1 MGLEEGTKVQEE
13 RQWTYHEIC
22 KWCPYK
28 PETVADIAKDMAENG
43 YRHDRPIVVY
53 EGQILDGR
61 HRYEAALKTGA
72 EFSVVEFEGSW
83 TDAVKYVASENI
95 NRRHMSS
102 AEKEFFY
109 VKMANAAGVQ
119 SRGGNG
125 SNRYKSRNPTN
136 VGFAPS
142 VKEHADSLGVTSRT
156 VERWESDRKVI
167 FSDPEQAAKVTDAQ
181 SYKEVKRELRKA
193 TKEEAEKI
201 AKLKNLGDS
210 SGSEAA
216 NVDRQLEKFR
226 SQGIDVD
233 AVPSQKD
240 FDRVAAEK
248 DKAREEY
255 FAKVNPR
262 RELAEKFA
270 KILVDNKDYGMVAAN
285 AIAAYPRDGELEKA
299 YEIILQHY
307 TKKSQTAA

>member
-1 MGLEEGTKVQEE
+1 MQEE

-28 PETVADIAKDMAENG
+28 PDTVVDIAKDMAENG

-61 HRYEAALKTGA
+61 HRYEAALKTGT

-83 TDAVKYVASENI
+83 MDAVKYVASENV

-102 AEKEFFY
+102 AEKEYFY
-109 VKMANAAGVQ
+109 AMRVNATGVRKREDSLKQ
-119 SRGGNG
+119 FSSDVEN
-125 SNRYKSRNPTN
+125 STT
-136 VGFAPS
+136 VPS
-142 VKEHADSLGVTSRT
+142 QHEHAASLGVHRDT
-156 VERWESDRKVI
+156 VAKWEKDRKVI
-167 FSDPEQAAKVTDAQ
+167 FSDPEQAAKVTDAET
-181 SYKEVKRELRKA
+181 YREVKRELRKA

-201 AKLKNLGDS
+201 TKLKNLGDS
-210 SGSEAA
+210 SDTEAA
-216 NVDRQLEKFR
+216 NVDRVLEKYR
-226 SQGIDVD
+226 EQGIDVD

-255 FAKVNPR
+255 FELVRPR
-262 RELAEKFA
+262 RELTLAIA
-270 KILVDNKDYGMVAAN
+270 QLLIDNKDYKMVAAM
-285 AIAAYPRDGELEKA
+285 ASAAYPRPGELEKA
-299 YEIILQHY
+299 HEII
-307 TKKSQTAA
+307 SQEYSK

>member
-1 MGLEEGTKVQEE
+1 MQEE

-28 PETVADIAKDMAENG
+28 PDTVVDIAKDMAENG

-61 HRYEAALKTGA
+61 HRYEAALKTGT

-83 TDAVKYVASENI
+83 RDAVKYVASENI
-95 NRRHMSS
+95 NRRHMSV
-102 AEKEFFY
+102 AEKDYFY
-109 VKMANAAGVQ
+109 VSMANAVGVRKREDSLKQ
-119 SRGGNG
+119 FSSDPQNCG
-125 SNRYKSRNPTN
+125 T
-136 VGFAPS
+136 VPS
-142 VKEHADSLGVTSRT
+142 AKEHADSLGVHVNTIT
-156 VERWESDRKVI
+156 NWEKDRKAI
-167 FSDPEQAAKVTDAQ
+167 FSDPELVAKVTDAET
-181 SYKEVKRELRKA
+181 YREVKRELRKA

-201 AKLKNLGDS
+201 TKLKNLGDS
-210 SGSEAA
+210 SGSEAS
-216 NVDRQLEKFR
+216 NVDRVLEKYR
-226 SQGIDVD
+226 EQGIDVD

-262 RELAEKFA
+262 RELAAKFA

-307 TKKSQTAA
+307 IKKTETAA

>member
-1 MGLEEGTKVQEE
+1 VQEE

-28 PETVADIAKDMAENG
+28 PDTVADIAKDMAENG

-61 HRYEAALKTGA
+61 HRYEAALKTGT

-83 TDAVKYVASENI
+83 MDAVKYVASENI

-102 AEKEFFY
+102 AEKDYFY
-109 VKMANAAGVQ
+109 VSMANAIGVQ
-119 SRGGNG
+119 SRGGDRKSEYAKING
-125 SNRYKSRNPTN
+125 QDYPLI
-136 VGFAPS
+136 PS
-142 VKEHADSLGVTSRT
+142 QQEHAANLGVSHKT
-156 VERWESDRKVI
+156 VKNWEADRKVI
-167 FSDPEQAAKVTDAQ
+167 FSNPEMAAKVTDAET
-181 SYKEVKRELRKA
+181 YREVKRELRKA

-210 SGSEAA
+210 SESEAA

-233 AVPSQKD
+233 AVASQKD
-240 FDRVAAEK
+240 FDKVAAEK

-262 RELAEKFA
+262 RELAAKFA

-307 TKKSQTAA
+307 IKKTETAA

>member
-1 MGLEEGTKVQEE
+1 MQEE

-28 PETVADIAKDMAENG
+28 PDTVADIAKDMAENG

-61 HRYEAALKTGA
+61 HRYEAALKTGT

-83 TDAVKYVASENI
+83 MDAVKYVASENI

-102 AEKEFFY
+102 AEKDYFY
-109 VKMANAAGVQ
+109 AMRVNATGV
-119 SRGGNG
+119 RPEGGTGN
-125 SNRYKSRNPTN
+125 NQYKSGTPKNF
-136 VGFAPS
+136 GAAPS
-142 VKEHADSLGVTSRT
+142 AKEHADSLGVTRRT
-156 VERWESDRKVI
+156 VENWEAERKVI
-167 FSDPEQAAKVTDAQ
+167 FSDPELAAKVTDAQ

-201 AKLKNLGDS
+201 TKLKNLGDS
-210 SGSEAA
+210 SDTEAA
-216 NVDRQLEKFR
+216 NVDRVLEKYR
-226 SQGIDVD
+226 EQGIDVD

-262 RELAEKFA
+262 RELAAKFA

-307 TKKSQTAA
+307 IKKTETAA

>member
-1 MGLEEGTKVQEE
+1 MNNQLQK
-13 RQWTYHEIC
+13 WTYHEIC

-61 HRYEAALKTGA
+61 HRYEAALKTGT

-83 TDAVKYVASENI
+83 MDAVKYVASENV

-109 VKMANAAGVQ
+109 VSMANAVGVRK
-119 SRGGNG
+119 RGAPEGNQ
-125 SNRYKSRNPTN
+125 NRLGGTLNPTN
-136 VGFAPS
+136 VGIEPS
-142 VKEHADSLGVTSRT
+142 AKEHADRLGVARFT
-156 VERWESDRKVI
+156 VERWESDRKAV
-167 FSDPEQAAKVTDAQ
+167 FSNPELVAKVTDAET
-181 SYKEVKRELRKA
+181 YREVKREFRKA

-248 DKAREEY
+248 DKLREEY

-262 RELAEKFA
+262 RELAAKFA

-307 TKKSQTAA
+307 IKKTETAA

>member
-1 MGLEEGTKVQEE
+1 MQEE

-28 PETVADIAKDMAENG
+28 PDTVADIAKDMAENG

-61 HRYEAALKTGA
+61 HRYEAALKTGT

-83 TDAVKYVASENI
+83 MDAVKYVASENV
-95 NRRHMSS
+95 NRRHMSV
-102 AEKEFFY
+102 AEKEYFY
-109 VKMANAAGVQ
+109 VGMANAVGVQ
-119 SRGGNG
+119 SRGGDRGNQYQSG
-125 SNRYKSRNPTN
+125 NPQSC
-136 VGFAPS
+136 GMAPTA
-142 VKEHADSLGVTSRT
+142 KEHADSLGVHVNTIT
-156 VERWESDRKVI
+156 NWEADRKVI

-201 AKLKNLGDS
+201 TKLKNLGDS
-210 SGSEAA
+210 SDTEAA
-216 NVDRQLEKFR
+216 NVDRVLEKYR
-226 SQGIDVD
+226 EQGIDVD

-255 FAKVNPR
+255 FELVRPR
-262 RELAEKFA
+262 RELTLAIA
-270 KILVDNKDYGMVAAN
+270 QLLIDNKDYKMVAAM
-285 AIAAYPRDGELEKA
+285 ASAAYPRPGELEKA
-299 YEIILQHY
+299 HEII
-307 TKKSQTAA
+307 SQEYSK

>member
-1 MGLEEGTKVQEE
+1 MQEE

-28 PETVADIAKDMAENG
+28 PDTVVDIAKDMAENG

-61 HRYEAALKTGA
+61 HRYEAALKTGT

-83 TDAVKYVASENI
+83 MDAVKYVASENI

-109 VKMANAAGVQ
+109 VSMANSTGVQ

-125 SNRYKSRNPTN
+125 NNQYKSGNTQN
-136 VGFAPS
+136 CVIAPS
-142 VKEHADSLGVTSRT
+142 QEDHAKSLGVGHRT
-156 VERWESDRKVI
+156 INGWEANRKAI
-167 FSDPEQAAKVTDAQ
+167 FSNPELVAKVTDAET
-181 SYKEVKRELRKA
+181 YREVKRELRKA

-201 AKLKNLGDS
+201 TKLKNLGDS
-210 SGSEAA
+210 SGSEAS

-262 RELAEKFA
+262 RELAAKFA

-307 TKKSQTAA
+307 IKKTETAA

>member
-1 MGLEEGTKVQEE
+1 MQEE

-28 PETVADIAKDMAENG
+28 PDTVIDIAKDMAENG

-61 HRYEAALKTGA
+61 HRYEAALKTGT

-83 TDAVKYVASENI
+83 MDAVKYVASENI
-95 NRRHMSS
+95 NRRHMSV
-102 AEKEFFY
+102 AEKDYFY
-109 VKMANAAGVQ
+109 VSMANAVGVRKREDSLKQ
-119 SRGGNG
+119 FSSDPQNCG
-125 SNRYKSRNPTN
+125 T
-136 VGFAPS
+136 VPS
-142 VKEHADSLGVTSRT
+142 AKEHADSLGVHVNTIT
-156 VERWESDRKVI
+156 NWEKDRKVI
-167 FSDPEQAAKVTDAQ
+167 FSDPERAAKVTDAQ

-201 AKLKNLGDS
+201 TKLKNLGDS
-210 SGSEAA
+210 SDTEAA
-216 NVDRQLEKFR
+216 NVDRVLEKYR
-226 SQGIDVD
+226 EQGIDVD

-255 FAKVNPR
+255 FELVRPR
-262 RELAEKFA
+262 RELTLAIA
-270 KILVDNKDYGMVAAN
+270 QLLIDNKDYKMVAAM
-285 AIAAYPRDGELEKA
+285 ASAAYPRPGELEKA
-299 YEIILQHY
+299 HEII
-307 TKKSQTAA
+307 SQEYCK

>member
-1 MGLEEGTKVQEE
+1 MQEE

-28 PETVADIAKDMAENG
+28 PDTVVDIAKDMAENG

-61 HRYEAALKTGA
+61 HRYEAALKTGT

-83 TDAVKYVASENI
+83 MDAVKYVASENI

-102 AEKEFFY
+102 AEKDYFY
-109 VKMANAAGVQ
+109 VSMANAVGV
-119 SRGGNG
+119 RK
-125 SNRYKSRNPTN
+125 R
-136 VGFAPS
+136 
-142 VKEHADSLGVTSRT
+142 EDSLKQFSSEPPIGGTVPSAKEQAKALGVGERT
-156 VERWESDRKVI
+156 VERWEADRKVI
-167 FSDPEQAAKVTDAQ
+167 FSDPERAAKVTDAET
-181 SYKEVKRELRKA
+181 YREVKREYRKA

-201 AKLKNLGDS
+201 TKLKNLGDS
-210 SGSEAA
+210 SGSEAS

-226 SQGIDVD
+226 EQGIDVD

-255 FAKVNPR
+255 FELVRPR
-262 RELAEKFA
+262 RELTLAIA
-270 KILVDNKDYGMVAAN
+270 QLLIDNKDYKMVAAM
-285 AIAAYPRDGELEKA
+285 ASAAYPRPGELEKA
-299 YEIILQHY
+299 HEII
-307 TKKSQTAA
+307 SQEYSK

>member
-1 MGLEEGTKVQEE
+1 MQEE

-28 PETVADIAKDMAENG
+28 PDTVVDIAKDMAENG

-61 HRYEAALKTGA
+61 HRYEAALKTGT

-83 TDAVKYVASENI
+83 MDAVKYVASENI
-95 NRRHMSS
+95 NRRHMSV
-102 AEKEFFY
+102 AEKEYFY
-109 VKMANAAGVQ
+109 VEMANAVGVQ

-125 SNRYKSRNPTN
+125 NNQYKSGNPSIE
-136 VGFAPS
+136 GIAPS
-142 VKEHADSLGVTSRT
+142 AKAHADSLGVGRST
-156 VERWESDRKVI
+156 VERWESDRKAI
-167 FSDPEQAAKVTDAQ
+167 FSNPELVAKVTDAET
-181 SYKEVKRELRKA
+181 YREVKRELRKA

-201 AKLKNLGDS
+201 TKLKNLGDS
-210 SGSEAA
+210 SDSEAA
-216 NVDRQLEKFR
+216 NVDRVLEKYR
-226 SQGIDVD
+226 EQGIDVD

-255 FAKVNPR
+255 FELARPR
-262 RELAEKFA
+262 RELTLAIA
-270 KILVDNKDYGMVAAN
+270 QLLIDNKDYKMVAAM
-285 AIAAYPRDGELEKA
+285 ASAAYPRPGELEKA
-299 YEIILQHY
+299 HEII
-307 TKKSQTAA
+307 SQEYSK

>member
-1 MGLEEGTKVQEE
+1 MQEE

-28 PETVADIAKDMAENG
+28 PDTVVDIAKDMAENG

-61 HRYEAALKTGA
+61 HRYEAALKTGT

-83 TDAVKYVASENI
+83 GDAVKYVASENI

-102 AEKEFFY
+102 AEKDYFY
-109 VKMANAAGVQ
+109 AMRVEATGVRPEGGTGNNQYQ
-119 SRGGNG
+119 SGT
-125 SNRYKSRNPTN
+125 PTN
-136 VGFAPS
+136 AGAALS
-142 VKEHADSLGVTSRT
+142 AREHADSLGVNART
-156 VERWESDRKVI
+156 IERWEADRKVI
-167 FSDPEQAAKVTDAQ
+167 FSNPELVAKVTDAET
-181 SYKEVKRELRKA
+181 YREVKRELRKA

-201 AKLKNLGDS
+201 TKLKNLGDS
-210 SGSEAA
+210 SESEAA

-233 AVPSQKD
+233 AVASQKD

-262 RELAEKFA
+262 RELAAKFA

-307 TKKSQTAA
+307 IKKTETAA

>member
-1 MGLEEGTKVQEE
+1 VQEE

-28 PETVADIAKDMAENG
+28 PDTVVDIAKDMAENG

-61 HRYEAALKTGA
+61 HRYEAALKTGT

-83 TDAVKYVASENI
+83 GDAVKYVASENI

-102 AEKEFFY
+102 AEKDYFY
-109 VKMANAAGVQ
+109 VSMANAIGVR
-119 SRGGNG
+119 SKGGQPGNKNQIG
-125 SNRYKSRNPTN
+125 GATNPTN
-136 VGFAPS
+136 VGAVLS
-142 VKEHADSLGVTSRT
+142 AKEHADSLGVARFT
-156 VERWESDRKVI
+156 VERWEKDRKAI
-167 FSDPEQAAKVTDAQ
+167 FSNPELVAKVTDAET
-181 SYKEVKRELRKA
+181 YREVKRELRMA

-201 AKLKNLGDS
+201 TKLKNLGDS
-210 SGSEAA
+210 SDTEAA
-216 NVDRQLEKFR
+216 NVDRVLEKYR
-226 SQGIDVD
+226 EQGIDVD

-262 RELAEKFA
+262 RELAAKFA

-307 TKKSQTAA
+307 IKKTETAA

>member
-1 MGLEEGTKVQEE
+1 MQEE

-28 PETVADIAKDMAENG
+28 PDTVADIAKDMAENG

-61 HRYEAALKTGA
+61 HRYEAALKTGT

-83 TDAVKYVASENI
+83 MDAVKYVASENI
-95 NRRHMSS
+95 NRRHMSV
-102 AEKEFFY
+102 AEKDYFY
-109 VKMANAAGVQ
+109 VSMANAVGVRKREDSLKQ
-119 SRGGNG
+119 FSSDPQNCG
-125 SNRYKSRNPTN
+125 T
-136 VGFAPS
+136 VPS
-142 VKEHADSLGVTSRT
+142 AKEHADSLGVHVNTIT
-156 VERWESDRKVI
+156 NWEKDRKVI
-167 FSDPEQAAKVTDAQ
+167 FSDPERAAKVTDAQ

-201 AKLKNLGDS
+201 TKLKNLGDS
-210 SGSEAA
+210 SDTEAA
-216 NVDRQLEKFR
+216 NVDRVLEKYR
-226 SQGIDVD
+226 EQGIDVD

-255 FAKVNPR
+255 FELVRPR
-262 RELAEKFA
+262 RELTLAIA
-270 KILVDNKDYGMVAAN
+270 QLLIDNKDYKMVAAM
-285 AIAAYPRDGELEKA
+285 ASAAYPRPGELEKA
-299 YEIILQHY
+299 HEII
-307 TKKSQTAA
+307 SQEYSK

>member
-1 MGLEEGTKVQEE
+1 MQEE

-28 PETVADIAKDMAENG
+28 PDTVVDIAKDMAENG

-61 HRYEAALKTGA
+61 HRYEAALKTGT

-83 TDAVKYVASENI
+83 MDAVKYVASENI
-95 NRRHMSS
+95 NRRHMSV
-102 AEKEFFY
+102 AEKEYFY
-109 VKMANAAGVQ
+109 VEMANAVGVQ
-119 SRGGNG
+119 SRGGDRGNQYQSG
-125 SNRYKSRNPTN
+125 NPKSF
-136 VGFAPS
+136 GMAPS
-142 VKEHADSLGVTSRT
+142 AKEHADSLGVTRRT
-156 VERWESDRKVI
+156 VENWEADRKVI

-201 AKLKNLGDS
+201 TKLKNLGDS
-210 SGSEAA
+210 SGSEAS

-226 SQGIDVD
+226 EQGIDVD

-255 FAKVNPR
+255 FELVRPR
-262 RELAEKFA
+262 RELTLAIA
-270 KILVDNKDYGMVAAN
+270 QLLIDNKDYKMVAAM
-285 AIAAYPRDGELEKA
+285 ASAAYPRPGELEKA
-299 YEIILQHY
+299 HEII
-307 TKKSQTAA
+307 SQEYSK

>member
-1 MGLEEGTKVQEE
+1 MQEE

-28 PETVADIAKDMAENG
+28 PDTVVDIAKDMAENG

-61 HRYEAALKTGA
+61 HRYEAALKTGT

-83 TDAVKYVASENI
+83 MDAVKYVASENI

-102 AEKEFFY
+102 AEKDYFY
-109 VKMANAAGVQ
+109 AMRVEATGV
-119 SRGGNG
+119 RPEGGTG
-125 SNRYKSRNPTN
+125 SNQYQSGTPTN
-136 VGFAPS
+136 AGAALS
-142 VKEHADSLGVTSRT
+142 AREHADSLGVNTRT
-156 VERWESDRKVI
+156 IERWEADRKVI
-167 FSDPEQAAKVTDAQ
+167 FSNPEMAAKVTDAET
-181 SYKEVKRELRKA
+181 YREVKRELRKA

-201 AKLKNLGDS
+201 TKLKNLGDS
-210 SGSEAA
+210 SDTEAA
-216 NVDRQLEKFR
+216 NVDRVLEKYR
-226 SQGIDVD
+226 EQGIDVD

-255 FAKVNPR
+255 FELVRPR
-262 RELAEKFA
+262 RELTLAIA
-270 KILVDNKDYGMVAAN
+270 QLLIDNKDYKMVAAM
-285 AIAAYPRDGELEKA
+285 ASAAYPRPGELEKA
-299 YEIILQHY
+299 HEII
-307 TKKSQTAA
+307 SQEYSK